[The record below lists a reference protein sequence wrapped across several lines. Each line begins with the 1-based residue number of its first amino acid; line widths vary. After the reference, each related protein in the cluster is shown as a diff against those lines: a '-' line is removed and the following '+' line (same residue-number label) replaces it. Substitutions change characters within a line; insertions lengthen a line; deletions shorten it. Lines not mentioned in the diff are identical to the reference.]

1 MKKSYFLAGTAI
13 LFWSTVATV
22 SKLLLGTLNNFQ
34 LLWASSFFAG
44 MFLLVV
50 NILTKNIKKLKG
62 YTLKDYIISA
72 CIGFP
77 GAFMYY
83 AFYYMGTDILP
94 ASQAFIINYMWP
106 IMSVVFAWIILKEK
120 MTLKKGVA
128 IFISFLGVGIVT
140 GGEIS
145 NFSHDMLFGAVC
157 CLLGAASY
165 GIFTALNQKFSYDK
179 PISMMINYFVTFT
192 VTTIINLINGNL
204 FIPSGIEALGFAWN
218 GIFTIAVANTAWT
231 MALESGK
238 TAKISNLAY
247 ITPFMSLVWTSLILK
262 EQISVYS
269 ILGLFVIILGILI
282 QLKDKSKTEK

>member
-1 MKKSYFLAGTAI
+1 MKKPYFLAGTAI

-128 IFISFLGVGIVT
+128 IFISF
-140 GGEIS
+140 
-145 NFSHDMLFGAVC
+145 
-157 CLLGAASY
+157 
-165 GIFTALNQKFSYDK
+165 
-179 PISMMINYFVTFT
+179 
-192 VTTIINLINGNL
+192 
-204 FIPSGIEALGFAWN
+204 
-218 GIFTIAVANTAWT
+218 
-231 MALESGK
+231 
-238 TAKISNLAY
+238 
-247 ITPFMSLVWTSLILK
+247 MS
-262 EQISVYS
+262 
-269 ILGLFVIILGILI
+269 
-282 QLKDKSKTEK
+282 